1 MTIISE
7 IIAKIDIFLLNFFI
21 IKSPLDYFLIFEF
34 LVNLYEKLNECI
46 NNPI

>member
-1 MTIISE
+1 MTTLSKIIG
-7 IIAKIDIFLLNFFI
+7 KIDIFLLNFFI

-34 LVNLYEKLNECI
+34 LVNFCEKLSECI